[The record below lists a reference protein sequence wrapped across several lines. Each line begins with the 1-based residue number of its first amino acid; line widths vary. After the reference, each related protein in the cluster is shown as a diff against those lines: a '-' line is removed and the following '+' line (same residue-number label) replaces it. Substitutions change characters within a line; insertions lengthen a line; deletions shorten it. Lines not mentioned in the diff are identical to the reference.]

1 METMDERMAKHG
13 FSPESSGGGCMWYIK
28 KVFGDTLTLII
39 TDTDGMRLPEDFDET
54 ILVGIQ
60 DVEGIELACTP
71 HNSLNSF
78 FRHGI

>member
-39 TDTDGMRLPEDFDET
+39 TDTDGMHLPETSDEP

-60 DVEGIELACTP
+60 DVEGIELACTE
-71 HNSLNSF
+71 HKSF
-78 FRHGI
+78 NHFIEHGI